1 MLLAQGNKRQRKV
14 KRQYRQYLII
24 MVLTSSQRAALRA
37 KKALADGNT
46 GFKPRGD
53 KNKRAFEDL
62 KRQSVSGTPNIS
74 ASNDVSDESPLHK
87 RIKITGAASS
97 ESCHHPKLE
106 NSSEPWTVRLLPK
119 TDAELLLEKKEA
131 KNREYHMRQMQIS
144 RLADKVKQLNIGLF
158 SFLREIEDSQP
169 TLALEDIGDDKKS
182 EDEALAST
190 DKGG

>member
-1 MLLAQGNKRQRKV
+1 M

-46 GFKPRGD
+46 GFKPRGV

-87 RIKITGAASS
+87 RIKITGNASS
-97 ESCHHPKLE
+97 DHPKLE
-106 NSSEPWTVRLLPK
+106 NSSEPWTVRLPPK
-119 TDAELLLEKKEA
+119 TEA
-131 KNREYHMRQMQIS
+131 ARSVHRPHIFQPQQDWQSPRGHVFDESASSGIRIFWCPGQRSGGAPRSRQ
-144 RLADKVKQLNIGLF
+144 RC
-158 SFLREIEDSQP
+158 P
-169 TLALEDIGDDKKS
+169 
-182 EDEALAST
+182 
-190 DKGG
+190 